1 MGISNKV
8 CALILLLMTCIIPA
22 SSTEVPSVNAG
33 LGSCSVDFT
42 VEDSSHKPLYD
53 AKIDVT
59 IRYGFMS
66 LRKTELEIGT
76 NSDGKARVQGL
87 PPSVK
92 KPLQFRI
99 RYGQQ
104 SKTIEYDP
112 AVRCHADYTISLGAQ

>member
-1 MGISNKV
+1 MGISNKI
-8 CALILLLMTCIIPA
+8 CPLTLLLVTCILPA

-33 LGSCSVDFT
+33 LGSCSADFT

-53 AKIDVT
+53 AKIDIT

-66 LRKTELEIGT
+66 LRKTELEVGT

-87 PPSVK
+87 PTSVK

-99 RYGQQ
+99 RHGQQ

-112 AVRCHADYTISLGAQ
+112 AVRCHADYTIPLGAQ